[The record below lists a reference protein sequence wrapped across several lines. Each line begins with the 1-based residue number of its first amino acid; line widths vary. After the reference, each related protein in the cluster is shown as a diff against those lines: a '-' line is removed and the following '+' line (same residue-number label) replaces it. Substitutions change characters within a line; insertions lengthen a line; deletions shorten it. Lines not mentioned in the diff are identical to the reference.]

1 MKAIDDFGGRVAVVT
16 GAASG
21 IGRGIAAQLA
31 AAGATVVFADIDEA
45 GASAAARDV
54 GGHARGV
61 DVTDPASVQAL
72 AYGVLDDFGHVD
84 IVVNNA
90 GVGPLSTFDDLTLA
104 DFGWVMDVNFWGV
117 VHGLKTF
124 VPLLAANPD
133 GGYIVNT
140 ASVAAVMPSAGTTAY
155 AASKA
160 AVVAVSEALAAEFA
174 ERGDIG
180 VSILLPA
187 LVRTNIIPNAARRP
201 GHHEGAPRTEDFLP
215 PMRVLEPS
223 EVGAM
228 VVAAIRA
235 GQRYIIT
242 HPEVAP
248 AIRERGAALLKSCEG
263 S

>member
-21 IGRGIAAQLA
+21 IGRGIAAHLA
-31 AAGATVVFADIDEA
+31 AAGATVVLADIDEA
-45 GASAAARDV
+45 GASAVAREV

-61 DVTDPASVQAL
+61 DVTDPASMQAL
-72 AYGVLDDFGHVD
+72 ADGVLGSLGRVD
-84 IVVNNA
+84 ILVNNA

-104 DFGWVMDVNFWGV
+104 DFGWVMDINVWGV

-140 ASVAAVMPSAGTTAY
+140 ASVAALTPLAGAAAY

-160 AVVAVSEALAAEFA
+160 AVVAVSEAVAAEFA
-174 ERGDIG
+174 ERGHIG
-180 VSILLPA
+180 ISILLPA
-187 LVRTNIIPNAARRP
+187 LVRTNIIANASRRP
-201 GHHEGAPRTEDFLP
+201 GHHEGAPRTQDFLP
-215 PMRVLEPS
+215 PMRVLDPA

-228 VVAAIRA
+228 VVAAMRA

-248 AIRERGAALLKSCEG
+248 VIRERCAALLQSCGG